1 MRTCGV
7 EIKGSEAII
16 SLLSLDDGLFQIPDC
31 RARKV
36 TLEGGTGTEAMRHF
50 QFTFAKLMTDYK
62 IAKVVIRERPT
73 KGKFAGGAPG
83 FKIEAAIQLIEGLEV
98 ELMTGTKI
106 KEALKRNPLQIS
118 LAEAGLKVFQEGAF
132 NTVYA
137 FLMMKMYP
145 SLETTDNKPVTTEFV
160 SKAQQVDTV
169 SDKSGK
175 TEEPQETSN
184 NTNSPWG

>member
-31 RARKV
+31 RVRKV
-36 TLEGGTGTEAMRHF
+36 TLEGGTDSKAMRHF

-62 IAKVVIRERPT
+62 IEKVVIRERPT

-83 FKIEAAIQLIEGLEV
+83 FKIEAAIQLIDSLDV
-98 ELMTGTKI
+98 ELVTGTKI

-118 LAEAGLKVFQEGAF
+118 LTESGLKIFQEGAF
-132 NTVYA
+132 NTAYA
-137 FLMMKMYP
+137 YLMMQMYP
-145 SLETTDNKPVTTEFV
+145 TLDENENKPIATEFMPKEPKAEKENPQDEV
-160 SKAQQVDTV
+160 AEVNQPSAKTSK
-169 SDKSGK
+169 
-175 TEEPQETSN
+175 
-184 NTNSPWG
+184 SPWG

>member
-7 EIKGSEAII
+7 DIKGSEAII

-36 TLEGGTGTEAMRHF
+36 TLEGGTSTQAMRHF

-62 IAKVVIRERPT
+62 IEKVVIRERPT

-83 FKIEAAIQLIEGLEV
+83 FKIEAAIQLIEGLDV

-118 LAEAGLKVFQEGAF
+118 LTESGLKIFQESAF

-137 FLMMKMYP
+137 YLMMQMYP
-145 SLETTDNKPVTTEFV
+145 SLEGDGVKPVATEFASKEPKAENEQSQNKPPEA
-160 SKAQQVDTV
+160 K
-169 SDKSGK
+169 K
-175 TEEPQETSN
+175 
-184 NTNSPWG
+184 SPWG